1 MSTLTKRP
9 SAAKSKTAAKPKT
22 AAKRPAKAQTA
33 KAQTAVRATRSSK
46 TTAQP
51 FLRFYHSD
59 SLRAKTLGILD
70 DLEAAD
76 DSTAHRKA
84 LADVAVELTESGM
97 DYYFLRA
104 LKLADSGFM
113 VQQSAKIGMSATT
126 SVLGS
131 VIRNIVG
138 GMDERQLLAV
148 SAHIR
153 ELMK

>member
-1 MSTLTKRP
+1 MSTSTKRP
-9 SAAKSKTAAKPKT
+9 AGAKSKTAAKPKA
-22 AAKRPAKAQTA
+22 AAKRPTTKT
-33 KAQTAVRATRSSK
+33 ATRAPRTSK
-46 TTAQP
+46 AAAQAAKP

-59 SLRAKTLGILD
+59 SLRAKTLEILE

-76 DSTAHRKA
+76 DATAHRKA
-84 LADVAVELTESGM
+84 LADVVIELTESGM

-104 LKLADSGFM
+104 LKLAGSGFM

-126 SVLGS
+126 GVLGS
-131 VIRNIVG
+131 VIRNIIG

-153 ELMK
+153 ELME